1 MPDGGGSRPGDLSLP
16 PGSPSA
22 QPVLPRP
29 GRKPLRS
36 LRAAQVKDRRLQQL
50 RNGIRRGLAS
60 RAGAAPPEPTPGPW
74 QLQGPLSVRMGA
86 QYHASHAGSRLRCP
100 APRGA
105 CVPPPR
111 PLLPTCPGGGRSPG
125 PGPAAAPRESPQI
138 VPALLAQGAL
148 QSPPVLCVGAPGAG
162 QPVFG
167 AELPADTNKQRPGL
181 LSQGGDRAWAAQSQG
196 HLPAAQGEGSHC
208 RVCVNKG
215 FGAFA
220 GLITGAT
227 NEAGGLGE
235 GTTSLGRRIPRSAGP
250 SHLGLF

>member
-1 MPDGGGSRPGDLSLP
+1 MGGGGSRPGDLSLP

-60 RAGAAPPEPTPGPW
+60 RAGAAPPGAHARP
-74 QLQGPLSVRMGA
+74 LAAAGPLVCENGRSVPRQSRWLTA
-86 QYHASHAGSRLRCP
+86 QVSCP
-100 APRGA
+100 PGEP
-105 CVPPPR
+105 V
-111 PLLPTCPGGGRSPG
+111 LPTCPGGCRSPG
-125 PGPAAAPRESPQI
+125 PGPAAAPPESPRI
-138 VPALLAQGAL
+138 VPALLARGAL